1 MSEDTEQKI
10 ETSSRKHVEYSGS
23 KGLGV
28 SGNMWVLGA

>member
-10 ETSSRKHVEYSGS
+10 ETSNRKHVEYSGS

-28 SGNMWVLGA
+28 SGNM